1 MSMILGMLPSIL
13 MIVAPILI
21 TAIGGMICE
30 KAGVVNIALEGL
42 MAIGA
47 CTAAAAH
54 VLMEASGMNHSL
66 SLFLALAMGFVTGG
80 LFSLVH
86 AVAAINLNADQTISG
101 TGINLLS
108 SGVTIFASQI
118 LFNSDRTR
126 EFRMGMQTDALGIY
140 PTAYIALVVVLLSWF
155 VLYKLPVGM
164 HLRACGERWFVLYKL
179 PVGMHLR
186 ACGEHPGAA
195 ESVGINVKKMRYWAV
210 FTSGVLA
217 GLAGGCVV
225 LTQTIQYTSNTIN
238 GRGFI
243 ALAAVS
249 FGRWTP
255 LGVTGAAL
263 LFGTAQAFAI
273 IANNI
278 PALKVLPTE
287 VFNILPYM
295 VTLAALVLFS
305 GKNYAPSAAGKPY
318 EKGAS

>member
-1 MSMILGMLPSIL
+1 MMIWNMLPSVL

-21 TAIGGMICE
+21 TAIGGMISE
-30 KAGVVNIALEGL
+30 KSGVVNIALEGL
-42 MAIGA
+42 MMIGA
-47 CTAAAAH
+47 MSAAAAH
-54 VLMEASGMNHSL
+54 VLMEGSGMNHTL
-66 SLFLALAMGFVTGG
+66 SLVLAMVIGTVIGG
-80 LFSLVH
+80 LFSLLH

-101 TGINLLS
+101 TGINLLA

-118 LFNSDRTR
+118 LFNADRTR
-126 EFRMGMQTDALGIY
+126 EFRMGMQTDALGFY
-140 PTAYIALVVVLLSWF
+140 PTAYIALIVVLLSWF
-155 VLYKLPVGM
+155 VLYKLP
-164 HLRACGERWFVLYKL
+164 F
-179 PVGMHLR
+179 GMHLR

-195 ESVGINVKKMRYWAV
+195 ESVGINVKRIRYIAV
-210 FTSGVLA
+210 LASGMLA

-249 FGRWTP
+249 FGRWRP
-255 LGVTGAAL
+255 AGVAGAAL

-278 PALKVLPTE
+278 PALRVLPTE
-287 VFNILPYM
+287 VFNILPYV
-295 VTLAALVLFS
+295 VTLVALVLFS
-305 GKNYAPSAAGKPY
+305 GKNYAPAAAGKPY

>member
-1 MSMILGMLPSIL
+1 MTMILGMLPSIL

-30 KAGVVNIALEGL
+30 KSGVVNIALEGL

-54 VLMEASGMNHSL
+54 VLMEGSGMNHSL
-66 SLFLALAMGFVTGG
+66 SLFLALAMGLAAGG
-80 LFSLVH
+80 LFSLIH

-101 TGINLLS
+101 TGINLLAN
-108 SGVTIFASQI
+108 GVTIFASQI
-118 LFNSDRTR
+118 LFSADRTR

-140 PTAYIALVVVLLSWF
+140 PTAYIALVVVILSWF
-155 VLYKLPVGM
+155 ILYKLP
-164 HLRACGERWFVLYKL
+164 F
-179 PVGMHLR
+179 GMHLR

-195 ESVGINVKKMRYWAV
+195 ESVGINVKRMRYWAV
-210 FTSGVLA
+210 VASGVLA

-249 FGRWTP
+249 FGRWSP

-263 LFGTAQAFAI
+263 LFGTAQAFSI

-278 PALKVLPTE
+278 PALRVLPTE
-287 VFNILPYM
+287 VFNILPYV

-305 GKNYAPSAAGKPY
+305 GKNYAPRSAGLPY

>member
-1 MSMILGMLPSIL
+1 MLPSVL

-30 KAGVVNIALEGL
+30 KSGVVNIALEGL

-54 VLMEASGMNHSL
+54 VLMEGSGMPHNL
-66 SLFLALAMGFVTGG
+66 SLFLALVMGLVVGA
-80 LFSLVH
+80 LFSVVH

-101 TGINLLS
+101 TGINLLAN
-108 SGVTIFASQI
+108 GVTIFASQI
-118 LFNSDRTR
+118 LFNADRTK
-126 EFRMGMQTDALGIY
+126 EFRMGMQTDGLGVY
-140 PTAYIALVVVLLSWF
+140 PTAYIALAVVLLSWF
-155 VLYKLPVGM
+155 VLYKIP
-164 HLRACGERWFVLYKL
+164 F
-179 PVGMHLR
+179 GMHLR

-195 ESVGINVKKMRYWAV
+195 ESVGINVKKMRYIAV
-210 FTSGVLA
+210 ISSGLLA

-249 FGRWTP
+249 FGRWRP

-278 PALKVLPTE
+278 PALRVLPTE
-287 VFNILPYM
+287 VFNILPYV

>member
-1 MSMILGMLPSIL
+1 MSMILGMFPSIL

-30 KAGVVNIALEGL
+30 KSGVVNIALEGL

-47 CTAAAAH
+47 CTAASAH
-54 VLMEASGMNHSL
+54 VLMESAGVPHHISII
-66 SLFLALAMGFVTGG
+66 LALISGAFAGG
-80 LFSLVH
+80 AFSLIH

-118 LFNSDRTR
+118 LFSADRTR
-126 EFRMGMQTDALGIY
+126 EFRMGMQTDFLGIY
-140 PTAYIALVVVLLSWF
+140 PTAYIAIAVVVLSWF
-155 VLYKLPVGM
+155 MLYKLPFGM
-164 HLRACGERWFVLYKL
+164 HLRS
-179 PVGMHLR
+179 
-186 ACGEHPGAA
+186 CGEHPSAA
-195 ESVGINVKKMRYWAV
+195 ESVGINVKRMRYFAV
-210 FTSGVLA
+210 LSSGLLA

-249 FGRWTP
+249 FGRWRP
-255 LGVTGAAL
+255 LGVLGAAF
-263 LFGTAQAFAI
+263 LFGAAQAFAI

-278 PALKVLPTE
+278 PALR
-287 VFNILPYM
+287 
-295 VTLAALVLFS
+295 
-305 GKNYAPSAAGKPY
+305 
-318 EKGAS
+318 

>member
-1 MSMILGMLPSIL
+1 MMIWNMLPSVL

-21 TAIGGMICE
+21 TAIGGMISE
-30 KAGVVNIALEGL
+30 KSGVVNIALEGL
-42 MAIGA
+42 MMIGA
-47 CTAAAAH
+47 MSAAAAH
-54 VLMEASGMNHSL
+54 VLMEGSGMNHTL
-66 SLFLALAMGFVTGG
+66 SLILAMVIGTVIGG
-80 LFSLVH
+80 LFSLLH

-101 TGINLLS
+101 TGINLLA

-118 LFNSDRTR
+118 LFNADRTR
-126 EFRMGMQTDALGIY
+126 EFRMGMQTDALGFY

-155 VLYKLPVGM
+155 VLYKLP
-164 HLRACGERWFVLYKL
+164 F
-179 PVGMHLR
+179 GMHLR

-195 ESVGINVKKMRYWAV
+195 ESVGINVKRIRYIAV
-210 FTSGVLA
+210 LASGMLA

-249 FGRWTP
+249 FGRWRP
-255 LGVTGAAL
+255 AGVAGAAL

-278 PALKVLPTE
+278 PALRVLPTE
-287 VFNILPYM
+287 VFNILPYV
-295 VTLAALVLFS
+295 VTLVALVLFS
-305 GKNYAPSAAGKPY
+305 GKNYAPAAAGKPY